1 MRRFER
7 IDNTA
12 PIVDVAENRKP
23 KVEYSNFDENRKI
36 VGQALPYAII
46 PIDVIET
53 LPNTEAWLNYD
64 VQITFRNPSVRKM
77 LNGWRC
83 YLHAYY
89 NRKSD
94 LWEGWNNF
102 ITRGRSGT
110 ESGGGQGLEIPHI
123 KTRIRNSRAGVG
135 SFPVSAFT
143 PMSLYNYL
151 GYPSE
156 ITPMTNGVRDLTKT
170 CGVRVEQI
178 TTNSRTGLANY
189 ENIKINALKAVMYQR
204 LWRDKFAPQNLLQN
218 NKNLFPDNEDH
229 FILSYNASEVSRI
242 KYEDENGE
250 SFANAD
256 KKEWYTLND
265 ETLDV
270 RIDCLRFRQFAGDRF
285 TTSSPF
291 PEMLR
296 GDAPELDINISADNL
311 KAIIPENTQLVDE
324 IGFKWSDN
332 TRSYLTAGTGTLGL
346 VDGAKN
352 SMASHA
358 DASSGNTNFY
368 QDSNYS
374 ALYLIPGWD
383 GGSTSAETTANTQKI
398 TGINKNQIQLSI
410 AGSVISSSISL
421 SQLRSLEV
429 FTIFAERM
437 ARTNGNYNEM
447 IKAQYGHNPKAL
459 NREAIYIGGS
469 YQDVLSNSIYQTSNG
484 ENDETPLGTQ
494 VAMGQSASYNK
505 LGYFHADDYGYIMVV
520 MSIIPE
526 TIYTTGINKLDT
538 SLTMEEQYFP
548 IMNNLSA
555 EAVLNKEI
563 YVSGNEE
570 VDNDVWGYA
579 ERFSE
584 YKSRRSKA
592 VGLSELPA
600 EISAFDSALIMARR
614 FNQSQDLNADFVT
627 GYPTNYSLDSFT
639 SNEEAPFDFAI
650 REDVNIN
657 YPMPYVTIP
666 EGLGTGA

>member
-1 MRRFER
+1 MSRFDR

-23 KVEYSNFDENRKI
+23 QVQYSNFDENRKI

-123 KTRIRNSRAGVG
+123 KTRIKNSLPPQGE
-135 SFPVSAFT
+135 FTVSPFT

-156 ITPMTNGVRDLTKT
+156 VTPISNGVRDLTKT
-170 CGVRVEQI
+170 CGVKVEQI
-178 TTNSRTGLANY
+178 NDNSKTGLANY
-189 ENIKINALKAVMYQR
+189 TNIKINALKAVMYQR
-204 LWRDKFAPQNLLQN
+204 LWRDKFSPQNLLQN

-229 FILSYNASEVSRI
+229 FILSYNADEVSVI
-242 KYEDENGE
+242 KYENENQT
-250 SFANAD
+250 SFNNANG
-256 KKEWYTLND
+256 KNWYTLND
-265 ETLDV
+265 STMPV
-270 RIDCLRFRQFAGDRF
+270 RIDCLRFRQFVGDRF

-311 KAIIPENTQLVDE
+311 KAVIPENTQLIDE
-324 IGFKWSDN
+324 IGFTWSDD
-332 TRSYLTAGTGTLGL
+332 TRSYLTTGTLNGT
-346 VDGAKN
+346 
-352 SMASHA
+352 
-358 DASSGNTNFY
+358 DATKQSIATHSPSSSGNTNFY
-368 QDSNYS
+368 ATNDY
-374 ALYLIPGWD
+374 AGEYIIPQWD
-383 GGSTSAETTANTQKI
+383 GGASEGATAAGQKL
-398 TGINKNQIQLSI
+398 TGIKKTQLQLAI

-437 ARTNGNYNEM
+437 ARTNGNYNEL

-469 YQDVLSNSIYQTSNG
+469 YQDILSNSIYQTSNSS
-484 ENDETPLGTQ
+484 NDQTPLGTQ
-494 VAMGQSASYNK
+494 VSMGQSASYNK
-505 LGYFHADDYGYIMVV
+505 LGYFKADDYGYIMVV
-520 MSIIPE
+520 MSIVPE

-570 VDNDVWGYA
+570 IDNDVWGYA

-592 VGLSELPA
+592 VGLSELPS
-600 EISAFDSALIMARR
+600 EISAYDSALIMARR

-666 EGLGTGA
+666 EGLGTRA

>member
-1 MRRFER
+1 MSRFDR

-23 KVEYSNFDENRKI
+23 QVQYSNFDENRKI

-123 KTRIRNSRAGVG
+123 KTRWKDGVPG
-135 SFPVSAFT
+135 AYSYIVSPFT

-156 ITPMTNGVRDLTKT
+156 ITAMNGATRDLTKT
-170 CGVRVEQI
+170 CGVKVGQI
-178 TTNSRTGLANY
+178 NENSKTGLADY
-189 ENIKINALKAVMYQR
+189 SNIKISALKAVMYQR

-229 FILSYNASEVSRI
+229 FILSYNAGEVNRI
-242 KYEDENGE
+242 KYESENAE
-250 SFANAD
+250 QFDNANN
-256 KKEWYTLND
+256 KNWYTLND
-265 ETLDV
+265 ENLDV

-311 KAIIPENTQLVDE
+311 KAVIPENTQLVDE
-324 IGFKWSDN
+324 IGFTWSDN
-332 TRSYLTAGTGTLGL
+332 ERSYLTTGTLNGT
-346 VDGAKN
+346 
-352 SMASHA
+352 
-358 DASSGNTNFY
+358 DATKQSIATHSPSSSGNTNFY
-368 QDSNYS
+368 ATNDYS
-374 ALYLIPGWD
+374 GEYIIPQWD
-383 GGSTSAETTANTQKI
+383 GGASEGATAVGQKL
-398 TGINKNQIQLSI
+398 TGIKKTQLQLAI

-437 ARTNGNYNEM
+437 ARTNGNYNEL

-469 YQDVLSNSIYQTSNG
+469 YQDILSNSIYQTSN
-484 ENDETPLGTQ
+484 NSDDETPLGTQ

-505 LGYFHADDYGYIMVV
+505 LGYFKADDYGYIMVV
-520 MSIIPE
+520 MSIVPE

-592 VGLSELPA
+592 VGLSELPS
-600 EISAFDSALIMARR
+600 EISAYDSALIMARR

-657 YPMPYVTIP
+657 YPMPYITIP
-666 EGLGTGA
+666 EGLGTRA

>member
-1 MRRFER
+1 MNRFER

-12 PIVDVAENRKP
+12 PVVDVAENRKP
-23 KVEYSNFDENRKI
+23 KVQYSNFDENRKI

-46 PIDVIET
+46 PIDVIDT
-53 LPNTEAWLNYD
+53 VPNTEVWLNYD

-89 NRKSD
+89 NKKSD

-123 KTRIRNSRAGVG
+123 KTRLINHPG
-135 SFPVSAFT
+135 SGTSYEVSPFT
-143 PMSLYNYL
+143 PMSLYNYI

-156 ITPMTNGVRDLTKT
+156 VTPMNGEVRNLTKT
-170 CGVRVEQI
+170 CGVETAQI
-178 TTNSRTGLANY
+178 TNESKTGLANY
-189 ENIKINALKAVMYQR
+189 TNIKINALKAVMYQR

-242 KYEDENGE
+242 KYEEEDEDDFN
-250 SFANAD
+250 NINNKD
-256 KKEWYTLND
+256 WYTLNNT
-265 ETLDV
+265 ERDV

-296 GDAPELDINISADNL
+296 GDAPTLNIEIDSSALSVNIPANTILGDTIAVDNVFSNTQ
-311 KAIIPENTQLVDE
+311 KAIHRLKN
-324 IGFKWSDN
+324 DN
-332 TRSYLTAGTGTLGL
+332 WAVNHS
-346 VDGAKN
+346 
-352 SMASHA
+352 
-358 DASSGNTNFY
+358 DASSGNTNVY
-368 QDSNYS
+368 
-374 ALYLIPGWD
+374 
-383 GGSTSAETTANTQKI
+383 TTAYDIENGSHVIPNSEQTIVPLEAEQIRNNGYYYVKNSQELSYSVSGNTIASEI
-398 TGINKNQIQLSI
+398 T
-410 AGSVISSSISL
+410 L

-447 IKAQYGHNPKAL
+447 IKAQYGHNPRAL

-469 YQDVLSNSIYQTSNG
+469 YQDILSNSIYQTSNG

-505 LGYFHADDYGYIMVV
+505 LGYFHANDYGYIMVV
-520 MSIIPE
+520 MSIVPE
-526 TIYTTGINKLDT
+526 TIYTTGIHKLDT

-592 VGLSELPA
+592 VGLSELPS
-600 EISAFDSALIMARR
+600 EISAYDSALIMARR

-657 YPMPYVTIP
+657 YPMPYTTIP

>member
-1 MRRFER
+1 MNRFER

-12 PIVDVAENRKP
+12 PVVDVAENRKP
-23 KVEYSNFDENRKI
+23 KVEYSNFDENRKL

-46 PIDVIET
+46 PIDVIDT
-53 LPNTEAWLNYD
+53 LPNTEVWLNYD
-64 VQITFRNPSVRKM
+64 VQITFRNPAVRKM

-123 KTRIRNSRAGVG
+123 KTRLKNIPGGGTAYE
-135 SFPVSAFT
+135 VSPFT

-156 ITPMTNGVRDLTKT
+156 VTPMNGNVRDLTKT
-170 CGVRVEQI
+170 CGVKTAQI
-178 TTNSRTGLANY
+178 TTESQTGLANY
-189 ENIKINALKAVMYQR
+189 KNIKINALKAIMYQR

-229 FILSYNASEVSRI
+229 FILSYNANEVSRI
-242 KYEDENGE
+242 KYEEENTE
-250 SFANAD
+250 NFSNINNKD
-256 KKEWYTLND
+256 WYTLNNTD
-265 ETLDV
+265 RDV

-296 GDAPELDINISADNL
+296 GDAPELEITINSDNL
-311 KAIIPENTQLVDE
+311 KAILPETKIVVDTQESSYKTGGGTIGSNSIPLNELKKGSFVDQ
-324 IGFKWSDN
+324 SQ
-332 TRSYLTAGTGTLGL
+332 
-346 VDGAKN
+346 
-352 SMASHA
+352 
-358 DASSGNTNFY
+358 GNTNY
-368 QDSNYS
+368 YGDTSGKYS
-374 ALYLIPGWD
+374 VLGDDTIPTD
-383 GGSTSAETTANTQKI
+383 QAEYHLGLTGKI
-398 TGINKNQIQLSI
+398 PTMQLSVQ
-410 AGSVISSSISL
+410 GNVISSSISL

-447 IKAQYGHNPKAL
+447 IKAQYGHNPNAL

-469 YQDVLSNSIYQTSNG
+469 YQDILSNSIYQTSNG
-484 ENDETPLGTQ
+484 QDDETPLGTQ

-520 MSIIPE
+520 MSIVPE
-526 TIYTTGINKLDT
+526 TIYTTGISKLDT

-579 ERFSE
+579 ERYSE

-592 VGLSELPA
+592 VGLSELPS

-657 YPMPYVTIP
+657 YPMPYTTIP

>member
-1 MRRFER
+1 MSRFDR

-23 KVEYSNFDENRKI
+23 QVQYSNFDENRKI

-123 KTRIRNSRAGVG
+123 KTRIKNSKPGVG
-135 SFPVSAFT
+135 SFDVSPFT

-156 ITPMTNGVRDLTKT
+156 VTPMSGGVRDLTKT
-170 CGVRVEQI
+170 CGVKPQSI
-178 TTNSRTGLANY
+178 SNDSKTGLANY
-189 ENIKINALKAVMYQR
+189 TNIKISALKAVMYQR

-229 FILSYNASEVSRI
+229 FILSYNANEVSRI
-242 KYEDENGE
+242 KYENENGE
-250 SFANAD
+250 SYVSAEQ
-256 KKEWYTLND
+256 KQWYTLND
-265 ETLDV
+265 TNCDV

-296 GDAPELDINISADNL
+296 GNAPELDINISADNL
-311 KAIIPENTQLVDE
+311 KAVIPENTQLVDE
-324 IGFKWSDN
+324 IGFTWSDDE
-332 TRSYLTAGTGTLGL
+332 RSYLTTGTLNGT
-346 VDGAKN
+346 
-352 SMASHA
+352 
-358 DASSGNTNFY
+358 DATKQSIATHSPSSSGNTNFY
-368 QDSNYS
+368 ATNDYS
-374 ALYLIPGWD
+374 GEYIIPQWD
-383 GGSTSAETTANTQKI
+383 GGASEGATAIGQKL
-398 TGINKNQIQLSI
+398 TGIKKTQLQLAI
-410 AGSVISSSISL
+410 AGNVISSSISL

-437 ARTNGNYNEM
+437 ARTNGNYNEL

-469 YQDVLSNSIYQTSNG
+469 YQDILSNSIFQTSNNS
-484 ENDETPLGTQ
+484 EDQTPLGTQ
-494 VAMGQSASYNK
+494 VSMGQSASYNK
-505 LGYFHADDYGYIMVV
+505 LGYFKADDYGYIMVV
-520 MSIIPE
+520 MSIVPE

-592 VGLSELPA
+592 VGLSELPS
-600 EISAFDSALIMARR
+600 EISAYDSALIMARR

-666 EGLGTGA
+666 EGLGTRA